1 MFKNQEANT
10 HKNQKDRLLNL
21 EELYVEQRQGQ
32 SMSLEETDLVRSEK
46 QERNQPRA
54 ASSKPM
60 KVGSLPIIIK

>member
-46 QERNQPRA
+46 
-54 ASSKPM
+54 
-60 KVGSLPIIIK
+60 